1 MMIQMAALTAILLS
15 MAAALPAW
23 ELPRPTGA
31 QPVGR
36 RLMYWQRGADQWVVT
51 WVWYPSAVAP
61 RTSEPVLPE
70 AWSRLRQP
78 TLQRRLGPEAAV
90 AFTPARQWFRPDAP
104 IAARPAMLP
113 VLVLSPGLSWLPVD
127 YSALAAE
134 LASRGY
140 VVFGV
145 APAGFAGPI
154 PLPGGEVAGQC
165 RGPGDQASWEA
176 DLRFALAR
184 IADLQTAEDSPFRGR
199 LALDRIGLFGH
210 SMGGAA
216 SMAVAAGNPQIAA
229 AANLDGD
236 FMGPARDVRPLQP
249 LLLLSHREP
258 AGLTGSGGADPSE
271 GRRTRD
277 WDAVSSQSQSAQRF
291 ALIDSSHL
299 DFLDAAL
306 LPPALIPRRLR
317 ENRFSDRPGTRTLAL
332 TAQLLDDFFAGRP
345 VAETAARFPELKPLL
360 GRR

>member
-1 MMIQMAALTAILLS
+1 MMIRIAALTAILLS
-15 MAAALPAW
+15 LPAVLPAW

-31 QPVGR
+31 HPVGR

-51 WVWYPSAVAP
+51 WVWYPAAVAP

-70 AWSRLRQP
+70 GWSRLRQP

-90 AFTPARQWFRPDAP
+90 AFTAARQWFRPDAP
-104 IAARPAMLP
+104 IATTPDMLP

-145 APAGFAGPI
+145 APAGFAGPVV
-154 PLPGGEVAGQC
+154 LPGGEVAGQI
-165 RGPGDQASWEA
+165 RGPGDQVYWEE

-199 LALDRIGLFGH
+199 LTLDRIGLFGH

-216 SMAVAAGNPQIAA
+216 SMAVAAGNSQVAA

-236 FMGPARDVRPLQP
+236 FMGPARDARPLQP

-258 AGLTGSGGADPSE
+258 AGSSGFGGSDPSE

-277 WDAVSSQSQSAQRF
+277 WNAVASQSQSAQRF
-291 ALIDSSHL
+291 ALNGSSHL

-306 LPPALIPRRLR
+306 LPPAMIPPKLR
-317 ENRFSDRPGTRTLAL
+317 ENRFSDRPGIRTLAL
-332 TAQLLDDFFAGRP
+332 TARLLDDFFSGRP
-345 VAETAARFPELKPLL
+345 VATTAARFPELAPLL